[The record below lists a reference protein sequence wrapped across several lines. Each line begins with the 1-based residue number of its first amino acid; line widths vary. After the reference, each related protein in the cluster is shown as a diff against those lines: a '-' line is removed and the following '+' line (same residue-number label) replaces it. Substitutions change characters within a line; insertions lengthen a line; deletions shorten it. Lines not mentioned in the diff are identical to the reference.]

1 MKRAILFTA
10 ITALILGMSGLR
22 PAEAAD
28 ALNHGARLTVKIF
41 TPGSVQKAHHRS
53 YSRGRDYRFSRSRSY
68 RKFSPGRSYRKF
80 NPGRSYRKFNP
91 GRSYRKF
98 NPGRSYRK
106 FSRGRS
112 YRSFSPGR
120 SYYRRFSG
128 AVVTRGYRHR
138 WPGYGGRQ
146 FSQRRN
152 HR

>member
-22 PAEAAD
+22 PAEAAG

-80 NPGRSYRKFNP
+80 SR
-91 GRSYRKF
+91 
-98 NPGRSYRK
+98 GRSYRK
-106 FSRGRS
+106 FSRGRN
-112 YRSFSPGR
+112 
-120 SYYRRFSG
+120 YYRRFSG

>member
-22 PAEAAD
+22 PAEAAG
-28 ALNHGARLTVKIF
+28 ALNHGARLTVKIS

-98 NPGRSYRK
+98 
-106 FSRGRS
+106 SRGRS

-128 AVVTRGYRHR
+128 AVVPRGYRHR

>member
-10 ITALILGMSGLR
+10 ITALILGLSGLR
-22 PAEAAD
+22 PAEAAG
-28 ALNHGARLTVKIF
+28 ALNHSARLTVKIS
-41 TPGSVQKAHHRS
+41 TPGLVQKAHHRS

-80 NPGRSYRKFNP
+80 NPGRSYR
-91 GRSYRKF
+91 R
-98 NPGRSYRK
+98 
-106 FSRGRS
+106 
-112 YRSFSPGR
+112 FSPGR

-128 AVVTRGYRHR
+128 AVVTRGYRNR
-138 WPGYGGRQ
+138 WFGYGGRQ

>member
-22 PAEAAD
+22 PAEAAG

-68 RKFSPGRSYRKF
+68 RKFS
-80 NPGRSYRKFNP
+80 
-91 GRSYRKF
+91 
-98 NPGRSYRK
+98 
-106 FSRGRS
+106 RGRN
-112 YRSFSPGR
+112 
-120 SYYRRFSG
+120 YYRRFSG

>member
-22 PAEAAD
+22 PAEAAG

-68 RKFSPGRSYRKF
+68 RKF

-98 NPGRSYRK
+98 NP
-106 FSRGRS
+106 GRS

>member
-22 PAEAAD
+22 PAEAAG

-80 NPGRSYRKFNP
+80 NPGRSYR
-91 GRSYRKF
+91 
-98 NPGRSYRK
+98 
-106 FSRGRS
+106 
-112 YRSFSPGR
+112 SFSPGR

>member
-22 PAEAAD
+22 PAEAAG

-91 GRSYRKF
+91 GRSYR
-98 NPGRSYRK
+98 
-106 FSRGRS
+106 
-112 YRSFSPGR
+112 SFSPGR

>member
-10 ITALILGMSGLR
+10 ITALILGLSGLR
-22 PAEAAD
+22 PAEAAG
-28 ALNHGARLTVKIF
+28 ALNHGPRLTVKIAK
-41 TPGSVQKAHHRS
+41 PGLVQKAHHRS

-91 GRSYRKF
+91 GRSYR
-98 NPGRSYRK
+98 R
-106 FSRGRS
+106 
-112 YRSFSPGR
+112 FSPGR

-128 AVVTRGYRHR
+128 AVVTRGYRNR